1 MIQPWVAPGCRGE
14 AYSAAA
20 FMPVQ
25 LFSSGGINSL
35 IARTRA
41 GGRRGKQSG
50 SSPVL
55 RCRGRKISFRAAVIL
70 LGFVSGIVLTTT
82 ADVRAQGLFDALF
95 RIFGGWASP
104 SDNKMG
110 AGGSAVAYCVR
121 LCDGRYFPMPTNAG
135 APHSSPDKICS
146 ALCPASATKV
156 YTGGEI
162 DEASAADGTS
172 YSKLGNAFVYRE
184 RMVPD
189 CTCTGKEIGGTV
201 AIDIRSDPT
210 LQPGDVVATK
220 DGLRVFKGSKQPPYQ
235 TSDFIPAED
244 YKGLPAGVRRTL
256 AELRVAP
263 ELNRAVEDVAM
274 SPAPAP
280 DPRRALAPRDTPVA
294 EAFPIFSIPIL

>member
-1 MIQPWVAPGCRGE
+1 MV
-14 AYSAAA
+14 
-20 FMPVQ
+20 
-25 LFSSGGINSL
+25 
-35 IARTRA
+35 
-41 GGRRGKQSG
+41 
-50 SSPVL
+50 
-55 RCRGRKISFRAAVIL
+55 RCRGRKITLRAAVFL
-70 LGFVSGIVLTTT
+70 LGLVSGIMLTTT
-82 ADVRAQGLFDALF
+82 DVHAQGLFDALF
-95 RIFGGWASP
+95 RIFGGWAAPPSQSP

-110 AGGSAVAYCVR
+110 AGGSVVAYCVR

-156 YTGGEI
+156 YTGSEV
-162 DEASAADGTS
+162 DEASAADGTN

-235 TSDFIPAED
+235 TSDFIRPAFTELWLSSGWHPNSTALS
-244 YKGLPAGVRRTL
+244 KMLQCPRLPPRNHAAHSLRATRPSPRLFQYFPFQYCNTETTARLSEFTRR
-256 AELRVAP
+256 R
-263 ELNRAVEDVAM
+263 
-274 SPAPAP
+274 SG
-280 DPRRALAPRDTPVA
+280 
-294 EAFPIFSIPIL
+294 

>member
-1 MIQPWVAPGCRGE
+1 MEFAV
-14 AYSAAA
+14 
-20 FMPVQ
+20 V
-25 LFSSGGINSL
+25 
-35 IARTRA
+35 
-41 GGRRGKQSG
+41 
-50 SSPVL
+50 

-70 LGFVSGIVLTTT
+70 LGLVSGIVLTTT
-82 ADVRAQGLFDALF
+82 ADVHAQGLFDALF
-95 RIFGGWASP
+95 RIFGGWAAPPSQSP

-121 LCDGRYFPMPTNAG
+121 LCDGHYFPMPTNAG

-184 RMVPD
+184 RVVPD

-201 AIDIRSDPT
+201 AIDIHSDPT
-210 LQPGDVVATK
+210 LQPGDVIATK

-235 TSDFIPAED
+235 TSDFIPAEN

-263 ELNRAVEDVAM
+263 QLNRAVEDVAM

-280 DPRRALAPRDTPVA
+280 EPRRALAPRDTPVA
-294 EAFPIFSIPIL
+294 KAFPIFSIPIL